1 MAVVSR
7 LFPVLPNHLISSIR
21 WHGCLEQVTTGGGCF
36 VDSEH
41 IDHRGP
47 DEILLFYCCWVD
59 IFIEDGQM
67 VCRNFGR
74 CSLSIE
80 TTLSSVSNSW
90 DESKINHN
98 QL

>member
-1 MAVVSR
+1 MATTSGCCKSALPGSSESLSLVHPMTWMSR
-7 LFPVLPNHLISSIR
+7 K
-21 WHGCLEQVTTGGGCF
+21 GGGCF

-47 DEILLFYCCWVD
+47 DEILLFYCCLVD

-67 VCRNFGR
+67 VCRNLGR

-80 TTLSSVSNSW
+80 TTLSSVSNPW
-90 DESKINHN
+90 DGSKIN
-98 QL
+98 Q